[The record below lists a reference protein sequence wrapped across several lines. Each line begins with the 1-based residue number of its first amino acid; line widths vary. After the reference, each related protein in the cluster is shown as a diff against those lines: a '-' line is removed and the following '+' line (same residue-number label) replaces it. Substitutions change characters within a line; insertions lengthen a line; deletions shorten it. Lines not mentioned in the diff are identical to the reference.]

1 MAELT
6 LHEITPKIAELIRK
20 MRQTANRSLRQ
31 TYADQAK
38 ILLDNAERI
47 SNKNNVEEQ
56 AGVRKLRN
64 DLIQILDTQFPLSQR
79 KEHTKALES
88 KETPMR
94 KLACS
99 FGFIEGDTTVN
110 EMPKWYV
117 LAGIALLCFAL
128 GRTTKQ
134 VYRRMR
140 RK

>member
-6 LHEITPKIAELIRK
+6 LHEITPKLAELIRK

-31 TYADQAK
+31 TYVDQAK
-38 ILLDNAERI
+38 ILLKNAERV
-47 SNKNNVEEQ
+47 SDRNNVEEQ

-64 DLIQILDTQFPLSQR
+64 DLIQILDTQFPVSQR
-79 KEHTKALES
+79 KEDTKDLES
-88 KETPMR
+88 KETPLH

-117 LAGIALLCFAL
+117 LAGLAALCFML
-128 GRTTKQ
+128 GRTTKK